1 MSTTIE
7 VILTDS
13 QKKAMDYYMED
24 IQGFVDNATHEAARR
39 ATDEIV
45 ANLVSHCNV
54 NEIQIATGID
64 AQITQA
70 FDLGVVTTA
79 AIRNAKEL
87 TRFNA
92 GLGPV

>member
-1 MSTTIE
+1 MSTTIS
-7 VILTDS
+7 VILTNS

-24 IQGFVDNATHEAARR
+24 IQAFVDNATHEAARR

-45 ANLVSHCNV
+45 ADLVSHCNA
-54 NEIQIATGID
+54 NEVQIVTGVD

-79 AIRNAKEL
+79 AIRNAEEL
-87 TRFNA
+87 ANR
-92 GLGPV
+92 PE